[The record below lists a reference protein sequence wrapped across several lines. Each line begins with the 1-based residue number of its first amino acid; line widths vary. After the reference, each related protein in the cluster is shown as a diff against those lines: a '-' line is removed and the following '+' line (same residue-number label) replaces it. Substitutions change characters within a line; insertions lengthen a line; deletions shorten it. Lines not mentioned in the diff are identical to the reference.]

1 MHDVLIVGGGPAGY
15 AAGIYAARAGL
26 RTLVLTGDEPGGQ
39 MGIAETVENYP
50 GTGALDGPKLAENM
64 RRDAQRAG
72 AELRM
77 GRAVEVSLREYRVRT
92 ARETYEGR
100 TLIYA
105 AGASPRRLEVRGE
118 ETFRGRGV
126 SWCAACDGAFFKGK
140 DVAVVGGGSSA
151 VSETLTLSRM
161 CRRVYLLHRRDALRA
176 ERRLTERL
184 EETENVTFLWNVQ
197 VEAVLGKETVTGLAY
212 RELPGGRRRELPCA
226 GVFVAAGRKPNTE
239 LLQGQLELDAGG
251 YIPADETTR
260 TAAPGV
266 FAAGDVR
273 TKAVRQVVTAA
284 ADGAVAGLMAAKF
297 LQNPQK

>member
-1 MHDVLIVGGGPAGY
+1 
-15 AAGIYAARAGL
+15 
-26 RTLVLTGDEPGGQ
+26 

-50 GTGALDGPKLAENM
+50 GTGALDGPKLAEDM

-77 GRAVEVSLREYRVRT
+77 ERAVEVSLREYRVRT

-105 AGASPRRLEVRGE
+105 AGASPRRLEVPGE
-118 ETFRGRGV
+118 ERFRGRGV
-126 SWCAACDGAFFKGK
+126 SWCAACDGAFFRGK

-151 VSETLTLSRM
+151 VSEALTLSHV

-184 EETENVTFLWNVQ
+184 EEAENVTFLWNVQ
-197 VEAVLGKETVTGLAY
+197 VEAVLGRETVTGLAY
-212 RELPGGRRRELPCA
+212 RELPGGCRRELPCA

-251 YIPADETTR
+251 YVPADETTR
-260 TAAPGV
+260 TAVPGV

-284 ADGAVAGLMAAKF
+284 ADGAVAALMAAKF
-297 LQNPQK
+297 LQNPQKSQQPLNFR